1 MRLLYPTLGAL
12 VILMVFT
19 FLIGRQNRDL
29 LRVRAY
35 RDFFL
40 RLIPPLSTGVF
51 IAGLPFVMNL
61 ATVENYGPVLLVYL
75 CGAAI
80 LTALMTRAVTPDE
93 RRAGTAFRKGKYEEA
108 ANLYDEICARRPLP
122 RYYSALGAS
131 LDASGNPGA
140 ALEATEQAIKLDPK
154 LGIAYYNRA
163 SALAALG
170 ERARARGDLQKVFQV
185 DSSRTLRRAAA
196 EALETLEKTDR

>member
-1 MRLLYPTLGAL
+1 VRLLYPTLGAL

-19 FLIGRQNRDL
+19 FFIGRQNRDL

-51 IAGLPFVMNL
+51 VAGLPFVMDL

-75 CGAAI
+75 GGAAV

-93 RRAGTAFRKGKYEEA
+93 RRARTAFRKGEYEEA

-122 RYYSALGAS
+122 RYYSSLGAS

-140 ALEATEQAIKLDPK
+140 ALEATDQAIKLDPR
-154 LGIAYYNRA
+154 LGIAHYNRA

-170 ERARARGDLQKVFQV
+170 ENARARGDLQKVFQV
-185 DSSRTLRRAAA
+185 DSSRSLRRAAA
-196 EALETLEKTDR
+196 EALETLEKT